1 MVKWGAWIS
10 ATRPKTLV
18 ASFIPV
24 MVGASLAFS
33 EQQEIN
39 LFLLFLCF
47 SFSFLVQIGTNLSN
61 DYFDFIRG
69 SDRNRILAPT
79 RAVASGLLKP
89 NHVRN
94 AAYFLLGISFAVGI
108 VIYKISDGPNS
119 LIWIGLASVICA
131 VVYTGGPFP
140 LAYNGLGDLFVI
152 LFYGFIAVE
161 ATHFVLLVEQKAL
174 YTPDFIAALS
184 IGCMTNILLV
194 VNNFRDYEEDM
205 KNKKNTL
212 IVIFGRKFGFLL
224 FISCYL
230 IALLICPFLEPRLW
244 LLYFCLPLSMF
255 GAFKILKAKTKRDF
269 DKLISLSA
277 ISLLF
282 SGLLSVAGILLYY

>member
-1 MVKWGAWIS
+1 
-10 ATRPKTLV
+10 
-18 ASFIPV
+18 

-33 EQQEIN
+33 EHQEIS

-47 SFSFLVQIGTNLSN
+47 SFSFLVQIGTNLTN

-69 SDRNRILAPT
+69 SDGNRILAPT

-131 VVYTGGPFP
+131 IVYTGGPFP

-161 ATHFVLLVEQKAL
+161 ATHFVLLSEQKAV

-194 VNNFRDYEEDM
+194 VNNFRDYEEDK

-212 IVIFGRKFGFLL
+212 IVIFGKRFGFYL

-230 IALLICPFLEPRLW
+230 IALFICPFIEPRLW
-244 LLYFCLPLSMF
+244 LLYICLPLSLF
-255 GAFKILKAKTKRDF
+255 GTFKILKAKTKRDF
-269 DKLISLSA
+269 DKLLSLSA

-282 SGLLSVAGILLYY
+282 SGVLSIAGILLYY

>member
-1 MVKWGAWIS
+1 MKWGAWIS
-10 ATRPKTLV
+10 AIRPKTLV
-18 ASFIPV
+18 ASFTPV

-33 EQQEIN
+33 EHQEIS

-69 SDRNRILAPT
+69 SDKNRVLAPT

-131 VVYTGGPFP
+131 IVYTGGPFP

-161 ATHFVLLVEQKAL
+161 ATHFVLLREQKAV

-194 VNNFRDYEEDM
+194 VNNFRDYEEDK

-212 IVIFGRKFGFLL
+212 IVIFGRKFGFYL
-224 FISCYL
+224 FIFCYL
-230 IALLICPFLEPRLW
+230 IALLICPFIEPRLW
-244 LLYFCLPLSMF
+244 LLYICLPLSLF
-255 GAFKILKAKTKRDF
+255 GTFKILKAKTKRDF
-269 DKLISLSA
+269 DNLLSLSA

-282 SGLLSVAGILLYY
+282 SGVLSISGILLYY

>member
-1 MVKWGAWIS
+1 MKLGAWIS

-24 MVGASLAFS
+24 MIGASLAFS
-33 EQQEIN
+33 VHHEIN
-39 LFLLFLCF
+39 HFLLFLCF
-47 SFSFLVQIGTNLSN
+47 SFSLMVQIGTNLAN

-69 SDRNRILAPT
+69 SDRNRVLAPT
-79 RAVASGLLKP
+79 RAVASGLLRP

-94 AAYFLLGISFAVGI
+94 AAYLFLGISFAVGI
-108 VIYKISDGPNS
+108 VIYNISNGPHS
-119 LIWIGLASVICA
+119 LFWIGLACISCA

-194 VNNFRDYEEDM
+194 VNNYRDYEEDK

-212 IVIFGRKFGFLL
+212 IVIFGRKFGFFL
-224 FISCYL
+224 FIFCNL

-244 LLYFCLPLSMF
+244 LLYICLPLSLF
-255 GAFKILKAKTKRDF
+255 GAIKIQKAKTKKEF
-269 DKLISLSA
+269 DQLLSFSA

-282 SGLLSVAGILLYY
+282 SGVLSTVGILLYY

>member
-1 MVKWGAWIS
+1 
-10 ATRPKTLV
+10 
-18 ASFIPV
+18 

-33 EQQEIN
+33 EHQEIS

-47 SFSFLVQIGTNLSN
+47 SFSFLVQIGTNLTN

-69 SDRNRILAPT
+69 SDGNRILAPT

-131 VVYTGGPFP
+131 IVYTGGPFP

-161 ATHFVLLVEQKAL
+161 ATHFVLLSEQKAV

-194 VNNFRDYEEDM
+194 VNNFRDYEEDK

-212 IVIFGRKFGFLL
+212 IVIFGKKFGFYL
-224 FISCYL
+224 FIFCYL
-230 IALLICPFLEPRLW
+230 IALIICPFIEPRLW
-244 LLYFCLPLSMF
+244 LLYICLPLSLF
-255 GAFKILKAKTKRDF
+255 GTFKILKAKTKRDF
-269 DKLISLSA
+269 DKLLSLSA

-282 SGLLSVAGILLYY
+282 SGVLSIAGILLYY

>member
-1 MVKWGAWIS
+1 MNWGAWIS

-24 MVGASLAFS
+24 MIGASLAYS
-33 EQQEIN
+33 AHQEIN
-39 LFLLFLCF
+39 LLLLFLCF
-47 SFSFLVQIGTNLSN
+47 SFSLLVQIGTNLAN

-69 SDRNRILAPT
+69 SDRNRVLAPT
-79 RAVASGLLKP
+79 RAVASGLLRP

-94 AAYFLLGISFAVGI
+94 AAYLFLGIGFAVGI
-108 VIYKISDGPNS
+108 MIYNISKGPHS
-119 LIWIGLASVICA
+119 LLWIGLASILCA
-131 VVYTGGPFP
+131 IVYTGGPFP

-174 YTPDFIAALS
+174 YNPDFIAALS

-194 VNNFRDYEEDM
+194 VNNYRDYEEDK

-224 FISCYL
+224 FISCSL
-230 IALLICPFLEPRLW
+230 TALLICPLLEPRLW
-244 LLYFCLPLSMF
+244 LLYICLPLSLF
-255 GAFKILKAKTKRDF
+255 GAFKIQKAKTKKEF
-269 DKLISLSA
+269 DQLLSFSA
-277 ISLLF
+277 ISLLL
-282 SGLLSVAGILLYY
+282 SGVLSTAGILINY

>member
-1 MVKWGAWIS
+1 MI
-10 ATRPKTLV
+10 
-18 ASFIPV
+18 
-24 MVGASLAFS
+24 GASLAFS
-33 EQQEIN
+33 VHQEIN

-47 SFSFLVQIGTNLSN
+47 SFSLLVQIGTNLSN
-61 DYFDFIRG
+61 DYFDFVRG
-69 SDRNRILAPT
+69 SDRNRVLAPT

-89 NHVRN
+89 SHVKN
-94 AAYFLLGISFAVGI
+94 AAYLFLGISFAVGI
-108 VIYKISDGPNS
+108 VIYKISNGPNS
-119 LIWIGLASVICA
+119 LICVGIASVTCA

-161 ATHFVLLVEQKAL
+161 ATHFVLLTEQKAV
-174 YTPDFIAALS
+174 YNPDFIAALS

-194 VNNFRDYEEDM
+194 VNNYRDYEEDK

-212 IVIFGRKFGFLL
+212 IVIFGRKFGFFL
-224 FISCYL
+224 FISCNL

-244 LLYFCLPLSMF
+244 LLYICLPLGLF
-255 GAFKILKAKTKRDF
+255 GAFKILRAKTKKEF
-269 DKLISLSA
+269 DDLLSFSA

-282 SGLLSVAGILLYY
+282 SGVLTTIGIFLFY

>member
-1 MVKWGAWIS
+1 
-10 ATRPKTLV
+10 
-18 ASFIPV
+18 

-33 EQQEIN
+33 EHQEIN